1 MRPRFSPAEPLR
13 QTVLLLSA
21 IFCGLAALFL
31 FSPATGA
38 AIYGFPATTPESL
51 FFVRAIGLRDLALA
65 AYLAGLALG
74 GSRRALT
81 IVLALTVIIPSG
93 DLFLLASA
101 GAGGLVHYLL
111 HGSSLLCFACLSF
124 WSWRSGRS
132 NMSMDAPRPEMSAA
146 LGRKLASGNQVG
158 LTGEPLR

>member
-13 QTVLLLSA
+13 QAVLLLSA
-21 IFCGLAALFL
+21 IFCGLAALFV
-31 FSPATGA
+31 FSPGTGA

-111 HGSSLLCFACLSF
+111 HGSSLLCFAGLSF
-124 WSWRSGRS
+124 WGWRSFAR
-132 NMSMDAPRPEMSAA
+132 
-146 LGRKLASGNQVG
+146 
-158 LTGEPLR
+158 T